1 MRSGLQCRGQSG
13 GPPRPY
19 KHGRCTGAPL
29 GHQSSSLFLDFNPSE
44 TLIGH
49 CGFQTTQ
56 RGYSGHSPHLCLSVP
71 QVTLLAVP
79 RAVSAPGP
87 LGAAA
92 ANNRMES
99 EDWEGTWQ
107 TTNARIFMHKAGRS
121 LVFVW
126 ASTECSLSPVL
137 YPSGFLDKIEISD
150 LVDFPIK
157 QVFQRLP
164 PPSLEAEGAGKR
176 LSLRSWPLG
185 GRVGPGS
192 TSMSQLVRAGLPL
205 PSALGYILCSGH
217 RPSGFT

>member
-1 MRSGLQCRGQSG
+1 MQRPVRGAAKALQAQQVHRSSTGTSELQPLPGLQSQRDSL
-13 GPPRPY
+13 RPLWLPD
-19 KHGRCTGAPL
+19 HTMWLQWSQPL
-29 GHQSSSLFLDFNPSE
+29 PVSE
-44 TLIGH
+44 
-49 CGFQTTQ
+49 
-56 RGYSGHSPHLCLSVP
+56 RPSGHPPGCSPGCLSP
-71 QVTLLAVP
+71 WTTGSCCSKQ
-79 RAVSAPGP
+79 SYGI
-87 LGAAA
+87 GGCGK
-92 ANNRMES
+92 
-99 EDWEGTWQ
+99 GTGQ

-126 ASTECSLSPVL
+126 ASTGCSLSLVL

-157 QVFQRLP
+157 QVFERLP

-205 PSALGYILCSGH
+205 PSALGHILCSGH